1 MKQGKTSKVWMREHV
16 SDFYVKQ
23 AKKQGY
29 RSRAAYKLLEI
40 AERDQLI
47 KPNMTVVDLGAA
59 PGSWSQ
65 VVRRIMG
72 DHGLVVALD
81 ILDMAPLP
89 GVEFIQDDFREE
101 SAVSKLKEKL
111 GNNQP
116 DLVISD
122 MAPNISGIVA
132 SDQAKSMHLA
142 QLALIFAVEQLNLDG
157 NFLVKVFQ
165 GGDFDSYLREVRS
178 HFKSV
183 VIRKPKASRDRSNE
197 LYLLAMKKSNY
208 RFSN

>member
-1 MKQGKTSKVWMREHV
+1 MKQGKTSNAWMREHV

-23 AKKQGY
+23 AKMQGY

-40 AERDQLI
+40 AERDHLI
-47 KPNMTVVDLGAA
+47 RPNMTVVDLGAA

-65 VVRRIMG
+65 VVRRTMG

-81 ILDMAPLP
+81 ILDMEPLP

-122 MAPNISGIVA
+122 MAPNISGIVTN
-132 SDQAKSMHLA
+132 DQARSMYLA
-142 QLALIFAVEQLNLDG
+142 ELALLFAVEQLNLDG
-157 NFLVKVFQ
+157 SFLVKVFQ
-165 GGDFDSYLREVRS
+165 GSEFDSYLRDMRLL
-178 HFKSV
+178 FKNV
-183 VIRKPKASRDRSNE
+183 LIRKPKASRNRSNE
-197 LYLLAMKKSNY
+197 LYLLGMKKINKL
-208 RFSN
+208 

>member
-1 MKQGKTSKVWMREHV
+1 MKQTKTSKAWMHEHV

-23 AKKQGY
+23 AKKHGY

-40 AERDQLI
+40 IERDRII
-47 KPNMTVVDLGAA
+47 KPGMTIVDLGAA

-65 VVRRIMG
+65 VASDTMQG
-72 DHGLVVALD
+72 KGLIIALD
-81 ILDMAPLP
+81 ILEMLPLQ
-89 GVEFIQDDFREE
+89 GVEFIQQDFREG
-101 SAVSKLKEKL
+101 SAMIKLKEKL
-111 GNNQP
+111 RNKQP

-165 GGDFDSYLREVRS
+165 GGDFDSYLREARS

-197 LYLLAMKKSNY
+197 LYLLAMKKK
-208 RFSN
+208 

>member
-1 MKQGKTSKVWMREHV
+1 MKQTKTSKAWMHEHV

-23 AKKQGY
+23 AKKHGY

-40 AERDQLI
+40 IERDRII
-47 KPNMTVVDLGAA
+47 KPGMTIVDLGAA

-65 VVRRIMG
+65 VASDTMQG
-72 DHGLVVALD
+72 KGLIIALD
-81 ILDMAPLP
+81 ILEMLPLQ
-89 GVEFIQDDFREE
+89 GVEFIQQDFREE
-101 SAVSKLKEKL
+101 SAMIKLKEKL
-111 GNNQP
+111 GNKQP

-183 VIRKPKASRDRSNE
+183 VIRKPKASRDLSNE

>member
-1 MKQGKTSKVWMREHV
+1 MKQSKTSKAWMHEHV

-23 AKKQGY
+23 AKKHGY

-40 AERDQLI
+40 IERDQII
-47 KPNMTVVDLGAA
+47 KPGMTVVDLGAA

-65 VVRRIMG
+65 VASEIMQG
-72 DHGLVVALD
+72 KGLIIGLD
-81 ILDMAPLP
+81 ILEISPLP
-89 GVEFIQDDFREE
+89 GVEFIQEDFREE
-101 SAVSKLKEKL
+101 KALIKLKEKL

-116 DLVISD
+116 SLVISD
-122 MAPNISGIVA
+122 MAPNISGIVV
-132 SDQAKSMHLA
+132 SDQAKSMYLA
-142 QLALIFAVEQLNLDG
+142 ELALIFAVEQLNSDG

-165 GGDFDSYLREVRS
+165 GGDFDSYLRKVRS

-197 LYLLAMKKSNY
+197 LYLLAMKKSKY
-208 RFSN
+208 RFSS

>member
-47 KPNMTVVDLGAA
+47 KPSMTVVDLGAA

-101 SAVSKLKEKL
+101 SAVSKLKERL

-132 SDQAKSMHLA
+132 NDQAKSMHLA
-142 QLALIFAVEQLNLDG
+142 ELALLFAVEQLNLDG

-165 GGDFDSYLREVRS
+165 GSEFDSYLCEMRS
-178 HFKSV
+178 LFKNV
-183 VIRKPKASRDRSNE
+183 LIRKPKASRNRSNE
-197 LYLLAMKKSNY
+197 LYLLGMKKINKL
-208 RFSN
+208 

>member
-1 MKQGKTSKVWMREHV
+1 MKQTKTSKAWMHEHV

-40 AERDQLI
+40 IERDRI
-47 KPNMTVVDLGAA
+47 IRPGMTVVDLGAA

-65 VVRRIMG
+65 VVSDTMQG
-72 DHGLVVALD
+72 KGLIIALD
-81 ILDMAPLP
+81 ILEMMPLP
-89 GVEFIQDDFREE
+89 GVEFIQEDFREE
-101 SAVSKLKEKL
+101 SALIKLKEKL

-122 MAPNISGIVA
+122 MAPNISGIVV

-142 QLALIFAVEQLNLDG
+142 QLALIFAVEQLNLGG
-157 NFLVKVFQ
+157 NFLVKAFQ
-165 GGDFDSYLREVRS
+165 GGEFDSYLRDVRS
-178 HFKSV
+178 HFNSV
-183 VIRKPKASRDRSNE
+183 LIRKPKASRDRSNE
-197 LYLLAMKKSNY
+197 LYLLAIGKK
-208 RFSN
+208 

>member
-23 AKKQGY
+23 AKKHGY

-47 KPNMTVVDLGAA
+47 KPSMTVVDLGAA

-72 DHGLVVALD
+72 DQGLVVALD

-132 SDQAKSMHLA
+132 NDQVKSMYLA
-142 QLALIFAVEQLNLDG
+142 ELALLFAVEQLNFNG

-165 GGDFDSYLREVRS
+165 GSEFDSYLRDMRS
-178 HFKSV
+178 LFKNV
-183 VIRKPKASRDRSNE
+183 LIRKPKASRNRSNE
-197 LYLLAMKKSNY
+197 LYLLGMKKINK
-208 RFSN
+208 

>member
-122 MAPNISGIVA
+122 MAPNISGIVTN
-132 SDQAKSMHLA
+132 DKEKSMYLA
-142 QLALIFAVEQLNLDG
+142 ELALLFAVEQLNLDG

-165 GGDFDSYLREVRS
+165 GSEFDSYLCEMRS
-178 HFKSV
+178 LFKNV
-183 VIRKPKASRDRSNE
+183 LIRKPKASRNRSNE
-197 LYLLAMKKSNY
+197 LYLLGMKKINKL
-208 RFSN
+208 